1 MPVFP
6 GCQLELQV
14 ICFGGNPLPKEK
26 KNDKCASLTLVQ
38 CVGPAPTGGSNS
50 VKPPIPELVN
60 AYHLATLTL
69 HGWRLG
75 PSRRTSLFLFLCW
88 NHICSKTSID
98 KSFIQI

>member
-1 MPVFP
+1 M
-6 GCQLELQV
+6 ELRQM
-14 ICFGGNPLPKEK
+14 
-26 KNDKCASLTLVQ
+26 TLVQ

-75 PSRRTSLFLFLCW
+75 PSRRTSLF
-88 NHICSKTSID
+88 
-98 KSFIQI
+98 

>member
-1 MPVFP
+1 M
-6 GCQLELQV
+6 
-14 ICFGGNPLPKEK
+14 
-26 KNDKCASLTLVQ
+26 TLVQ

-75 PSRRTSLFLFLCW
+75 PSRRTSLFIFFYAGTTFALKPAPTKA
-88 NHICSKTSID
+88 SYKYDT
-98 KSFIQI
+98 